1 MMKKIFYIFLIVIL
15 VFTINANAQGTAKF
29 GHVNYAELM
38 QLVPGFDTAQ
48 ANILSYQTEL
58 QEEGEAM
65 AKEFRDKQ
73 THLQA
78 YAGTA
83 GASSAK
89 LKIMQDELENLYKK
103 IQEFSQSI
111 ELLVYEKQLEVLK
124 PLQDLLL
131 EAIKEV
137 AKEGK
142 YTYIFDLNTLASSA
156 LGDDISTQVKTKLGV
171 TK

>member
-1 MMKKIFYIFLIVIL
+1 
-15 VFTINANAQGTAKF
+15 
-29 GHVNYAELM
+29 
-38 QLVPGFDTAQ
+38 
-48 ANILSYQTEL
+48 
-58 QEEGEAM
+58 
-65 AKEFRDKQ
+65 
-73 THLQA
+73 
-78 YAGTA
+78 
-83 GASSAK
+83 
-89 LKIMQDELENLYKK
+89 MQDELENLYKK

-156 LGDDISTQVKTKLGV
+156 LGDDISAQVKTKLGV